1 MKSSL
6 LRFRELTALIITQ
19 TPLRLSFFGGGTDFP
34 QFFLKEGG
42 CVLSTAINRYIFVI
56 IKQRFDDKIRIG
68 YTRTEIVDD
77 IDEIQHELV
86 RECLRMTGIR
96 KNVEIATMGDI
107 PSSGSGLGSSST
119 VTVGLLNAMYQY
131 LAEPKD
137 SETLARQACEIE
149 LNILRK
155 PIGIQDQH
163 IAAHGGQ
170 RFMTF
175 CQDGRVLLES
185 AGLEN
190 GGASRLSQ
198 NLMLFFTN
206 VTRKAET
213 VLAEQ
218 AENLDSKTDIL
229 REMKRLAVTAKA
241 CLLAGSYDEFGLLLN
256 EGWQLKK
263 QLASRISNG
272 DIDEVYDCARSAGAL
287 GGKVA
292 GAGGGGFLLLY
303 CPREQQDD
311 VRAALRTLPE
321 LSFAFERAGTKV
333 IFDYSR

>member
-1 MKSSL
+1 
-6 LRFRELTALIITQ
+6 LIITQ

-56 IKQRFDDKIRIG
+56 IKQRFDDKIRVG

-86 RECLRMTGIR
+86 RECLRMTGIS

-107 PSSGSGLGSSST
+107 PSSGSGMGSSST
-119 VTVGLLNAMYQY
+119 VTVGLLNAMYHY
-131 LAEPKD
+131 LNEPKD
-137 SETLARQACEIE
+137 PETLARQACEIE
-149 LNILRK
+149 LKILGK
-155 PIGIQDQH
+155 PIGIQDQY

-170 RFMTF
+170 RFMSF
-175 CQDGRVLLES
+175 CQDGKVVLES
-185 AGLEN
+185 AALEN
-190 GGASRLSQ
+190 GGGSRLSQ

-206 VTRKAET
+206 VTRQAET
-213 VLAEQ
+213 VLTEQ
-218 AENLDSKTDIL
+218 VENLNSRIEIL
-229 REMKRLAVTAKA
+229 REMKRLAVTARQ
-241 CLLAGSYDEFGLLLN
+241 CLLAGSYDEFGLLLH

-263 QLASRISNG
+263 QLASKISNG
-272 DIDEVYDCARSAGAL
+272 AIDEAYECARKAGAL
-287 GGKVA
+287 GGKIA

-303 CPREQQDD
+303 CPRNRQDD
-311 VRAALRTLPE
+311 VRATLQKLPE
-321 LSFAFERAGTKV
+321 LTFDFERAGTKV

>member
-1 MKSSL
+1 M
-6 LRFRELTALIITQ
+6 IITQ
-19 TPLRLSFFGGGTDFP
+19 TPLRISFFGGGTDFP
-34 QFFLKEGG
+34 AFFLKEGG

-56 IKQRFDDKIRIG
+56 IKQRFDDRIRIG
-68 YTRTEIVDD
+68 YTKTEIVDE

-86 RECLRMTGIR
+86 RECLRMTGIHR
-96 KNVEIATMGDI
+96 NVEIATMGDI
-107 PSSGSGLGSSST
+107 PSSGSGMGSSST
-119 VTVGLLNAMYQY
+119 VTVGLLNAMYHY

-137 SETLARQACEIE
+137 PETLARQACEIE

-155 PIGIQDQH
+155 PMGIQDQL

-170 RFMTF
+170 RFISF
-175 CQDGRVLLES
+175 CKDGRVLFES

-190 GGASRLSQ
+190 GGASRLGE

-218 AENLDSKTDIL
+218 AENLDSRTDIL
-229 REMKRLAVTAKA
+229 REIKRLAVKAKE
-241 CLLAGSYDEFGLLLN
+241 CLLAGAYDEFGVLLH

-263 QLASRISNG
+263 QMASKISNG
-272 DIDEVYDCARSAGAL
+272 VIDEIYECARNAGAL
-287 GGKVA
+287 GGKIA

-303 CPREQQDD
+303 CPKHRQID
-311 VRAALRTLPE
+311 VRTALRKLPE
-321 LSFAFERAGTKV
+321 LSFGFERAGTKV